1 MEPSGS
7 ENMEEV
13 NVKEFDDSFTSK
25 GMKTKKISH
34 PKNRN
39 TEEYISFFKTYFD
52 RLSKEHRSWSAS
64 QITSIIKL
72 LWKKRKQNQSKTSKP
87 MRQVKPMSGRK
98 TFRKMK
104 GLSGQEA
111 QKMWKRLPVETRR
124 NWDMKG
130 NPAENKMNSMC
141 MTLKLSQGMM
151 MEGKPMMMPM
161 QNQNMNFL
169 NMKMIWF
176 GKCMLKTSGL
186 LIIKEREE
194 WKSKQPV

>member
-34 PKNRN
+34 TKNRS
-39 TEEYISFFKTYFD
+39 TQEYISFFKSYFD
-52 RLSKEHRSWSAS
+52 RLSKEHPNWSAR

-72 LWKKRKQNQSKTSKP
+72 LWKKRKQNQTKASKP
-87 MRQVKPMSGRK
+87 MRHFKPMSGRK

-111 QKMWKRLPVETRR
+111 QMMWKRLPMESRKI
-124 NWDMKG
+124 WQMKG
-130 NPAENKMNSMC
+130 NPAENKMNSMH
-141 MTLKLSQGMM
+141 MTLKLPQSMT
-151 MEGKPMMMPM
+151 MESKSMIMPM
-161 QNQNMNFL
+161 YNQNMNFL
-169 NMKMIWF
+169 NMKM
-176 GKCMLKTSGL
+176 M
-186 LIIKEREE
+186 
-194 WKSKQPV
+194 